1 MMVERQVLY
10 DVARKMGDHL
20 HRHQSRLLRGMWLS
34 LMILIVFAGCRPV
47 RQLVPVVVDREAD
60 QVLTSMHA
68 SQPVFDFFSAR
79 FSGRVTLN
87 GMDTD
92 IAGTIRI
99 RKDSAIFISIA
110 PVLGIEVARILVT
123 PHHVRVLNRLES
135 TYFEGDM
142 QLINSMLRAE
152 LDYYML
158 QSLLLANDFPHFSSD
173 NFRLSSDQ
181 DLLKLHSPA
190 RRRLRPAQT
199 NTTSIQHSLWLNPQS
214 YRITQAELTENEP
227 QRTIRASYPTYA
239 TAQGQSMP
247 SELLIAFTEELSQA
261 QLAVR
266 YSRITLD
273 QPQQMTFNIP
283 SRYRPMEF

>member
-1 MMVERQVLY
+1 MMFEIRGVFFRVMMPVMVL
-10 DVARKMGDHL
+10 
-20 HRHQSRLLRGMWLS
+20 
-34 LMILIVFAGCRPV
+34 VFIAGCRPV
-47 RQLVPVVVDREAD
+47 RQLVPVVIDREAD

-87 GMDTD
+87 GMVTD

-123 PHHVRVLNRLES
+123 PDQVRMLNRLES

-152 LDYYML
+152 LDYHML
-158 QSLLLANDFPHFSSD
+158 QSLLLGSDFPHFSAD
-173 NFRLSSDQ
+173 NFRLSSDD

-190 RRRLRPAQT
+190 RRRLRSAH
-199 NTTSIQHSLWLNPQS
+199 TTTAPIQHSLWLNPQS
-214 YRITQAELTENEP
+214 YRIMQSELTENNP
-227 QRTIRASYPTYA
+227 RRTVRASYPSYT
-239 TAQGQSMP
+239 TAQGQSLP
-247 SELLIAFTEELSQA
+247 SELLIAFAEELSQA
-261 QLAVR
+261 ELAVR

-273 QPQQMTFNIP
+273 QPQQMTFSIP